1 MSETGLHKADEVLFN
16 FWKDSIKDL
25 QKNLDKRK
33 PKTGRD
39 SNATYKLRQSILENL
54 SKGYTTKD
62 GYIRATIK
70 LEDYYEQ
77 IDQGRGPT
85 KKGGN
90 GALYR
95 NILQWVNDKG
105 VNFTDDKGKKLP
117 DKSIAYLITRKIHRQ
132 GFKGTKFFSKVINN
146 KTLKKLESDLI
157 DALGDDFEALILDNK
172 FK

>member
-1 MSETGLHKADEVLFN
+1 MV
-16 FWKDSIKDL
+16 
-25 QKNLDKRK
+25 
-33 PKTGRD
+33 
-39 SNATYKLRQSILENL
+39 KLRQSILENL

-77 IDQGRGPT
+77 IDQGRDKT
-85 KKGGN
+85 RKGGD
-90 GALYR
+90 GSLYR
-95 NILQWVNDKG
+95 NILKWVNDKG
-105 VNFTDDKGKKLP
+105 VRVQTKEGETIP
-117 DKSIAYLITRKIHRQ
+117 DKSVAYLITRKIHLD